1 MKEPSSP
8 TAASTALCFGALAL
22 RPNGAGV
29 ATYQRELL
37 PRLAEL
43 LPGTALSALVQ
54 ADAVPV
60 LPPGVTARARPV
72 AAGARRAWHGF
83 APLRAVEVFHGLDV
97 DVPLVGPRASV
108 STVHDLSVFDVPWAF
123 SRFRARG
130 ERLLVRG
137 ALRRADLLIAVS
149 EFTAER
155 IADRFG
161 REAVVVPLA
170 PAAWARVPDAAAV
183 ERVRTRFA
191 LPERFVLQVGTVE
204 PRKQVALLAE
214 VARALDVPLVLAGA
228 GSDGPDAPAGAHGL
242 GYVDLADLPALY
254 AAATVVAYC
263 SQYEGF
269 GLPPVEAMACG
280 GAVVASAVGALPQV
294 CGDGAVLV
302 EPATTDAWARA
313 LRPLLHDAAA
323 NRELRERGL
332 IAMAKLSW
340 QATAEATV
348 AAYRTAGLLP

>member
-1 MKEPSSP
+1 MNESSSS
-8 TAASTALCFGALAL
+8 AVCFGALAF

-37 PRLAEL
+37 ARMAGLM
-43 LPGTALSALVQ
+43 PGTALSALVQ
-54 ADAVPV
+54 ADAAPV
-60 LPPGVTARARPV
+60 LPESIAPVTRPV
-72 AAGARRAWHGF
+72 AAGARRAWHGI
-83 APLRAVEVFHGLDV
+83 APQRGADVFHGLDV
-97 DVPLVGPRASV
+97 DIPLSGPRATV

-123 SRFRARG
+123 SRYRARG
-130 ERLLVRG
+130 EQLL
-137 ALRRADLLIAVS
+137 LRMSLTRADLLIAVS
-149 EFTAER
+149 EFTAQR

-170 PAAWARVPDAAAV
+170 PAAWATVPDEAAV
-183 ERVRTRFA
+183 DRVRARYT
-191 LPERFVLQVGTVE
+191 LPPRFVLQVGTVE
-204 PRKQVALLAE
+204 PRKQVAMLAQ
-214 VARALDVPLVLAGA
+214 VAGDLDIPLVLAGA
-228 GSDGPDAPAGAHGL
+228 GSDGPQAPASAIGL

-263 SQYEGF
+263 SEYEGF

-294 CGDGAVLV
+294 CGDGAILV
-302 EPATTDAWARA
+302 EGTNPEAWVRA
-313 LRPLLHDAAA
+313 MRPLLHDEAA
-323 NRELRERGL
+323 NRELRDRGL
-332 IAMAKLSW
+332 VAMTKLSW